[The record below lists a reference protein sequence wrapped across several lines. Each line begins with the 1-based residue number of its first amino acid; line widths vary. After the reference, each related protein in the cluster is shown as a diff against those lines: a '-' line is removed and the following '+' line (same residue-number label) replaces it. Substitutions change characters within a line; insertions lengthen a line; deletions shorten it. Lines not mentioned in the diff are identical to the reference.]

1 MKVQV
6 EIQGRTYTV
15 RSDEPGLDLPAI
27 ARYVDGRIQT
37 VALRAPPGLD
47 EHTVALLACLN
58 IASDFER
65 FRREVAVVLDGL
77 DRELGGAELRLRSA
91 MPGGEDLAEGAD
103 EAVEAIDDPE
113 EPA

>member
-65 FRREVAVVLDGL
+65 FRREVAVMIDGL
-77 DRELGGAELRLRSA
+77 DRDLGAAELRLRSA
-91 MPGGEDLAEGAD
+91 LPGDDEPPEPVHHAFDAD
-103 EAVEAIDDPE
+103 DEPG